1 MAELLITDASV
12 VSWVACFALCEVEP
26 GPADDRSWYEVD
38 HHQQCWRWMWQGY
51 NMVYDINASPKRSN
65 SKTWFMLVAVTL
77 TCLLASLSQDSDLV
91 FPLQSPAVRQKS
103 EYICVFL
110 SLCLFPCLC
119 LCLFTCP
126 PRCHWSKWGGWTRF
140 ETSHSRETSPP
151 WKKRYIEFD
160 FQKPSQYFSGI
171 TVGIWFWE
179 SILDW
184 TYIYIG

>member
-1 MAELLITDASV
+1 MTDLDMRWTTTSAGGGCGKDNMGIWYWCKSKKIKFENLIHV
-12 VSWVACFALCEVEP
+12 
-26 GPADDRSWYEVD
+26 GRSYLDV
-38 HHQQCWRWMWQGY
+38 
-51 NMVYDINASPKRSN
+51 P
-65 SKTWFMLVAVTL
+65 
-77 TCLLASLSQDSDLV
+77 ASLSVSRLRPGLSFAV
-91 FPLQSPAVRQKS
+91 TGCETEKWVYLCLSLSFPLYLR
-103 EYICVFL
+103 L
-110 SLCLFPCLC
+110 SLSLS
-119 LCLFTCP
+119 FTCP
-126 PRCHWSKWGGWTRF
+126 PRCHWSMWGGWARF